1 MNHSLD
7 INLIPGGV
15 VPVVHMSQGDA
26 IPSGL
31 VVGVQSESV
40 SADDDYVLVIPIDDG
55 VKKND
60 NTNSDNQSDTE

>member
-60 NTNSDNQSDTE
+60 NRTT